1 MIIIRVFFL
10 VVVLFGHI
18 AFAVQPP
25 GVDVPRVRQLPP
37 YPPPDPSIYKHQSVA
52 KLNYGGTGIGSFW
65 LFEPDDPKPEQA
77 PLIVFIPGWTGV
89 NPINYGA
96 WFDHLVKQGNVV
108 LYVPYMDATWAT
120 PFATFADNA
129 EMGEQMAIDEL
140 LHGQRPDGSP
150 HVRPDFSRFSIAGHS
165 TGGIIE
171 ANLAAR
177 AAAGNGLPV
186 PQVVLSLTP
195 GRMALGFNQEKNGL
209 LTLED
214 LSVLPQDT
222 LLVAVAG
229 DRDTSVY
236 SARSRDSVYVLASA
250 ANLPPDQR
258 LLYLVQSA
266 GLPGERAT
274 HFFVSAA
281 DDAYDSGEVAGTAF
295 FQRAPVLA
303 NVNDIISRVV
313 LGQMVLNSLDYELW
327 RLFDEARAVRFD
339 GAPWTMPVI
348 PFDQLNLPAGFG
360 ANIRYP

>member
-1 MIIIRVFFL
+1 MIIRVFFW
-10 VVVLFGHI
+10 VVVLFGHV

-25 GVDVPRVRQLPP
+25 GVDAPRRRQLPP
-37 YPPPDPSIYKHQSVA
+37 YPPPDPAIYKHNTVA
-52 KLNYGGTGIGSFW
+52 KINYGGSGVGSFW

-120 PFATFADNA
+120 AFATFTDNA
-129 EMGEQMAIDEL
+129 QMGEQMAIDEL
-140 LHGQRPDGSP
+140 LHGHWPDGSP
-150 HVRPDFSRFSIAGHS
+150 HVRPDFSRFSVAGHS
-165 TGGIIE
+165 TGGIIA

-195 GRMALGFNQEKNGL
+195 GRMALAVNQEKNEL

-222 LLVAVAG
+222 LLLAVAG
-229 DRDTSVY
+229 DRDKSVY
-236 SARSRDSVYVLASA
+236 SARSRDGVYVLASA
-250 ANLPPDQR
+250 SSLPPDQR
-258 LLYLVQSA
+258 LLHLVQSV

-281 DDAYDSGEVAGTAF
+281 DESYDSGEVVGLAIY
-295 FQRAPVLA
+295 QNAPVLE
-303 NVNDIISRVV
+303 NVNDAIMRYV
-313 LGQMVLNSLDYELW
+313 LGQMVLNSLDYEIW

-339 GAPWTMPVI
+339 GAQWTMPVI
-348 PFDQLNLPAGFG
+348 PFDQLDLPADFG
-360 ANIRYP
+360 DNIHYP